1 MKRIFLLSL
10 MAIVGLGLAGCGEDE
25 KEPRT
30 ISYFKQ
36 NPQIAQERI
45 AECKKMERRS
55 EKVDKDCRNASLGF
69 EQSKN

>member
-1 MKRIFLLSL
+1 MRQIFLFSL
-10 MAIVGLGLAGCGEDE
+10 AAIVGLGFTGCGED
-25 KEPRT
+25 EPRT
-30 ISYFKQ
+30 ISYFKE